1 MLLGARLPDSEAVLP
16 AFVNVANDTSDPIIF
31 VLDDYHLIEEPS
43 IHAALTYLLDHLP
56 PTLHFVLVGRGE
68 PPLSLA
74 RYRAI
79 MKSSGCKLNWKV
91 RSPVYS
97 WWRLPSNSAS
107 QGRISWTSVANIASS
122 PITWL
127 KTS

>member
-74 RYRAI
+74 RYRARYELI
-79 MKSSGCKLNWKV
+79 ELRAKDLHFLLEETKDFLNKMMALDLSHHEVV
-91 RSPVYS
+91 R
-97 WWRLPSNSAS
+97 LQA
-107 QGRISWTSVANIASS
+107 QLEG
-122 PITWL
+122 
-127 KTS
+127 